1 MSKPKRLNQ
10 AAIAKATGLSRATVS
25 LVLRGGTGPAE
36 ATRAKV
42 FSAARRMG
50 YQPNALVHSI
60 RSGKSRTIGVLVQP
74 YDSYWRDVC
83 YGIHDRLIEAGY
95 LPLFLWNNDQPN
107 NEEYGCE
114 QIRRLLSRWVDGVI
128 LSPNFADLYAS
139 HLHEFQTRNIPLV
152 IIDHV
157 AVRGAA
163 DRVGS
168 DESQIATLLVTHIT
182 RLGHR
187 QILVV
192 SGPEGLGWADKRATA
207 IKTAIEKVEGGVPHL
222 LRVPLEP
229 LEPNE
234 MPEIAQMIAATLR
247 QKPEITAVLACT
259 DRIAKSAYRAAQELQ
274 WTVPQRLSVSGVA
287 DLNFSA
293 LLTPS
298 LTTVRQDGY
307 AMGRQATQFVLER
320 TAGLLTGPPRSAQ
333 VPVTLVERGSTGP
346 ASSPH
351 TR

>member
-1 MSKPKRLNQ
+1 MPKPKRLNQ
-10 AAIAKATGLSRATVS
+10 SAIAKATGLSRATVS

-36 ATRAKV
+36 TTKARV
-42 FSAARRMG
+42 FSTARRLG
-50 YQPNALVHSI
+50 YQPNELVHSI

-95 LPLFLWNNDQPN
+95 VPMFLWNNDRPN

-152 IIDHV
+152 TIDH
-157 AVRGAA
+157 AAAQGAT

-168 DESQIATLLVTHIT
+168 DEAQIAALLVAHLG

-192 SGPEGLGWADKRATA
+192 SGPEGLGWADKRAAATKGEIA
-207 IKTAIEKVEGGVPHL
+207 KMEGGVCHL

-234 MPEIAQMIAATLR
+234 MPEISRMIAATLR
-247 QKPEITAVLACT
+247 QKPEITAVLAGT
-259 DRIAKSAYRAAQELQ
+259 DRIAKSAYRAAQKLQ
-274 WTVPQRLSVSGVA
+274 WPVPERLSVAGVA
-287 DLNFSA
+287 DLNFSP
-293 LLTPS
+293 LLTPA
-298 LTTVRQDGY
+298 LTTIRQDGY
-307 AMGRQATQFVLER
+307 VLGRQAAQFALER
-320 TAGLLTGPPRSAQ
+320 TAGLLTGAPRISQ
-333 VPVTLVERGSTGP
+333 IPVTLIERGSTGP
-346 ASSPH
+346 VPAVSQP
-351 TR
+351 